1 MKETTIHLS
10 DPLHA
15 RCMSRANETG
25 QDLNNVINAA
35 IIFYMDT
42 IIAQQRP
49 YSVLEIAPA
58 GTGGTILKPWT
69 SRAELLEDYF
79 DHEE

>member
-1 MKETTIHLS
+1 
-10 DPLHA
+10 
-15 RCMSRANETG
+15 MSRANETG
-25 QDLNNVINAA
+25 QNLNNVVYAA
-35 IIFYMDT
+35 IIFYMDM
-42 IIAQQRP
+42 IVAQQRRH
-49 YSVLEIAPA
+49 SVLEIAPA